1 MHKAKAFVYSKKY
14 LKQLLMIK
22 DKHRYKQNP
31 ELASTQRR
39 IQKPVDTA

>member
-1 MHKAKAFVYSKKY
+1 MHKAKTFVCTQKY
-14 LKQLLMIK
+14 LQHLLMIK

-31 ELASTQRR
+31 ELASTQGR